1 MRWER
6 PTNRLEVPIMTT
18 QLSPFDVPEDPSDG
32 TDYDAWAEQVWAAI
46 GDYDAYGP
54 FAGRDDDFTPF

>member
-1 MRWER
+1 MS
-6 PTNRLEVPIMTT
+6 T
-18 QLSPFDVPEDPSDG
+18 QLSPFDECPFDVPEQYSPG
-32 TDYDAWAEQVWAAI
+32 ADYDAWAEQVWAAI